1 MAMIYC
7 RECGARHSDRAK
19 SCPKCGY
26 VEFDASKSMAIY
38 LVLLWFFG
46 IFGIYKFY
54 AGKTNQGIAML
65 LMTVLAF
72 ALLPIFVIA
81 LAGNEDVFVF
91 LLMPPMMLL
100 IGVSIWAFIDLII
113 ALCNI
118 KHPEKIFAANK

>member
-7 RECGARHSDRAK
+7 RECGARHSDRAT

-46 IFGIYKFY
+46 IFGVHKFY

-65 LMTVLAF
+65 LMGT
-72 ALLPIFVIA
+72 I
-81 LAGNEDVFVF
+81 GW
-91 LLMPPMMLL
+91 LL
-100 IGVSIWAFIDLII
+100 IVPGFAVCIWVLVDLIVGV
-113 ALCNI
+113 CNI